1 MARSVVGNPAP
12 CLLIFFSFKGRLAQS
27 VEHCVHT
34 AGVTGSSPVAPIH
47 FTYASDRTREL
58 LVMMRRPTKVISRK
72 ADSVRI
78 IKITGR
84 LDPGDGPD
92 QLFDMVQSFVEEDET
107 QFLLDLRSVTYIS
120 STGVGS
126 LIKSYRSV
134 LKQKGQLKL
143 LSPSQSVRNIL
154 AISKLDGVFEIFSDE
169 KEALTSFK

>member
-1 MARSVVGNPAP
+1 
-12 CLLIFFSFKGRLAQS
+12 
-27 VEHCVHT
+27 
-34 AGVTGSSPVAPIH
+34 
-47 FTYASDRTREL
+47 
-58 LVMMRRPTKVISRK
+58 MMRRPTKVISRK
-72 ADSVRI
+72 TDSVRI

-92 QLFDMVQSFVEEDET
+92 QLFDMVQKFAEEDEVD
-107 QFLLDLRSVTYIS
+107 FLLDLRSVTYIS

-134 LKQKGQLKL
+134 LKKKGRVKL

-169 KEALTSFK
+169 KEALTSFKSKEKSNEA

>member
-1 MARSVVGNPAP
+1 
-12 CLLIFFSFKGRLAQS
+12 
-27 VEHCVHT
+27 
-34 AGVTGSSPVAPIH
+34 
-47 FTYASDRTREL
+47 
-58 LVMMRRPTKVISRK
+58 MMRRPTKVISRK

-92 QLFDMVQSFVEEDET
+92 QLFDMVQSFGEEEET

-169 KEALTSFK
+169 NEALASFK